1 MENSKRLSKSYWN
14 IRCQNFSKKR
24 QFQIGSVQKSGKFL
38 GNLRCMGHDK
48 IYWKSMGQKYRYLQQ
63 MGGGAYFS

>member
-1 MENSKRLSKSYWN
+1 MPK
-14 IRCQNFSKKR
+14 FSKKR
-24 QFQIGSVQKSGKFL
+24 QFQIGSMQKSGKFL

-63 MGGGAYFS
+63 MGRGLFFLEKPISKYFN